1 MHFILQYFVY
11 LELFTNKQEIEE
23 KMQKLLK
30 KAAEDLDLDSK
41 KLKLECNDQHGYF
54 FRITLADEKALRQNK
69 RFKIID
75 AVKGGVRFTN
85 DKLESLNEAY
95 SNVKQNYEKQ
105 QRSIV
110 LEILEVA
117 GEFYKLQILLY

>member
-1 MHFILQYFVY
+1 
-11 LELFTNKQEIEE
+11 
-23 KMQKLLK
+23 MQKLLRR
-30 KAAEDLDLDSK
+30 AMDDLGLDAK

-54 FRITLADEKALRQNK
+54 FRVTLADEHALRQNK
-69 RFKIID
+69 NFKIID

-85 DKLESLNEAY
+85 NKLESLNESY
-95 SNVKQNYEKQ
+95 SSIKQNYEQQ

-117 GEFYKLQILLY
+117 CKFCHFSKCLVCKITRIIIWLK